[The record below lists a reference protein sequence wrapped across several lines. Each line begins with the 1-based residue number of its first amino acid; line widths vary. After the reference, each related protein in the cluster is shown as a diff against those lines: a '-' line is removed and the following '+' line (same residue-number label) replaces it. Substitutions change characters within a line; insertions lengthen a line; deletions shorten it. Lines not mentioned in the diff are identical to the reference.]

1 MWDEE
6 DLQQLF
12 QQYLTGGGYGGLIGG
27 EAAAAPP
34 PLRNSAFDRIASHPA
49 VQFGMG
55 VFANNQGNYGQ
66 LGPALG
72 GGLNTMM
79 KTREVQARTDLQR
92 AQMLAKYQQQQ
103 ARENAISQL
112 DLPED
117 QKQMLRADPAA
128 ARQMMSKYFGW
139 DADSPAAHAQKL
151 ARAKASGTY
160 VGGTTVMLP
169 KEEETLGKEVPG
181 RFLDEFK
188 VSRDK
193 VGGALNNWGVW
204 QRIEKAANEGAFTG
218 PAGDK
223 MLTFAQIGDW
233 LGMTGKDTQET
244 MANTRKVIQ
253 GLAELSLNN
262 RELLKGTGPI
272 TDFEQRIAS
281 KAASG
286 EVNELSPTEV
296 ITLARLGRRAA
307 LAQAAEHNRRIEDF
321 ASRDQRYAEIARHY
335 KQDIPRHMWP
345 TPTDKA
351 RASLKAARNS
361 PGYVEAFRKQFGPW
375 TDEILA
381 EQ

>member
-1 MWDEE
+1 
-6 DLQQLF
+6 
-12 QQYLTGGGYGGLIGG
+12 
-27 EAAAAPP
+27 
-34 PLRNSAFDRIASHPA
+34 
-49 VQFGMG
+49 
-55 VFANNQGNYGQ
+55 
-66 LGPALG
+66 
-72 GGLNTMM
+72 
-79 KTREVQARTDLQR
+79 
-92 AQMLAKYQQQQ
+92 
-103 ARENAISQL
+103 
-112 DLPED
+112 
-117 QKQMLRADPAA
+117 
-128 ARQMMSKYFGW
+128 
-139 DADSPAAHAQKL
+139 
-151 ARAKASGTY
+151 
-160 VGGTTVMLP
+160 
-169 KEEETLGKEVPG
+169 
-181 RFLDEFK
+181 

-204 QRIEKAANEGAFTG
+204 QRIEKAANEGALTG

-286 EVNELSPTEV
+286 EVNELSPIEV

>member
-1 MWDEE
+1 MWNEE
-6 DLQQLF
+6 DIQTLLQR
-12 QQYLTGGGYGGLIGG
+12 YLMGGGGLIGG
-27 EAAAAPP
+27 GEVAAAPP
-34 PLRNSAFDRIASHPA
+34 PMRDSTFDRIAAHPA
-49 VQFGMG
+49 VQFGLG
-55 VFANNQGNYGQ
+55 VFSHNQGNYGQ

-72 GGLNTMM
+72 GGLNTML
-79 KTREVQARTDLQR
+79 KAREVQQRTDLQR
-92 AQMLAKYQQQQ
+92 AQMLAKYQQQV
-103 ARENAISQL
+103 ARQNAIDQL
-112 DLPED
+112 DLPDD
-117 QKQMLRADPAA
+117 QKQMLKADPAA
-128 ARQMMSKYFGW
+128 ARQMMSKYYGW

-169 KEEETLGKEVPG
+169 KEAETLGKEIPG

-188 VSRDK
+188 TGRDK
-193 VGGALNNWGVW
+193 VAGALGNWGVW
-204 QRIEKAANEGAFTG
+204 QRIEQAANNGAYVG
-218 PAGDK
+218 PAAEKRLG
-223 MLTFAQIGDW
+223 LAQIGDW

-286 EVNELSPTEV
+286 DINEMSPTEV

-307 LAQAAEHNRRIEDF
+307 LAQAAEHNRRIDDF
-321 ASRDQRYAEIARHY
+321 ATRDPRYAEIARHY

-345 TPTDKA
+345 TPTEKA
-351 RASLKAARNS
+351 KASLRAARNS

-381 EQ
+381 EGQ